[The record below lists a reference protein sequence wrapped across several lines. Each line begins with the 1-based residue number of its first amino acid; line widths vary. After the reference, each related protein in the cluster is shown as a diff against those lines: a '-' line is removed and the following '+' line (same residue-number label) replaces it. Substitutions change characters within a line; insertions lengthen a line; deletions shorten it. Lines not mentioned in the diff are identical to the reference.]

1 MEGRAWPKPAGS
13 AIAIG
18 LGALVVLGMWLS
30 WFFAPSFWNE
40 SLDASPASRADYEAL
55 VGVLVVLVG
64 VFGWYVWTRSQT
76 DSPILVVAGLAV
88 LAAGLIVGFASAY
101 FYFGGPQNFGGLGGP
116 PSPPRMSHID
126 ALSLAVG
133 TLTTAG
139 SSVSARSQWA
149 KGLVMTQQ
157 LVDFVFIGL
166 IATIAVGRIRI
177 ASRRQTRPLEPLGGE
192 GSPQPRA

>member
-1 MEGRAWPKPAGS
+1 M
-13 AIAIG
+13 IAIG
-18 LGALVVLGMWLS
+18 LGAVVVLGMWLS
-30 WFFAPSFWNE
+30 WFFVPSFWNE
-40 SLDASPASRADYEAL
+40 SLDATRASRADYEAL
-55 VGVLVVLVG
+55 VGVLVLLVG

-76 DSPILVVAGLAV
+76 DPPILVIAGLAV

-101 FYFGGPQNFGGLGGP
+101 FYFGSLQNFGGLGGP
-116 PSPPRMSHID
+116 PHPTRLSHID

-177 ASRRQTRPLEPLGGE
+177 ASRPTTNMITPVVGDRP
-192 GSPQPRA
+192 SQPPP